1 MGFPDWGAGPEV
13 KRGLVGV
20 AEAECELM
28 EFDCLPDAASNACV
42 PCSTESTPPTLRCFM
57 RGVDAEGV

>member
-1 MGFPDWGAGPEV
+1 
-13 KRGLVGV
+13 
-20 AEAECELM
+20 M

-57 RGVDAEGV
+57 RRWTLKEYDGARI